1 MSKLYKIFLG
11 VSLSLV
17 LLISVNSCKDSSTNP
32 TNTSNLE
39 GIVTDA
45 TNNPVPEA
53 TVEAY
58 IGNTFVISDST
69 DENGAF
75 SLHDL
80 PPTPEKV
87 IIKIKAKGFNIFEQ
101 ELPKFFTDK
110 KFGED
115 KKIKILRG
123 DSCKSYVSFFVK
135 DSATGAPLAKVQ
147 ILIRIGQDVIA
158 MGKTNEYGKISFGNF
173 CAGEYGLRISKD
185 GYKVIEK
192 NMLVGEN
199 DTVNNVILL
208 VKNPEVK
215 CCSQLNI
222 LVKDSETNAPIAGAE
237 VKLTKVGTEDKIIK
251 TTNNDGFVS
260 FNDLCTGKY
269 WIRIAKDGYKV
280 LEEDG
285 IGFVDCDTLN
295 LSFGLIKIQ
304 QQDTCCKGVLV
315 IYPKD
320 ESTKAIINGA
330 VVKLW
335 KNGKL
340 LKTITIE
347 NNEPAKFYELCE
359 GTYGISVSNENY
371 NGKEANFTFV
381 CNDYKTET
389 LYLSKKQSDS
399 CCDNKII
406 IYVKDSTGQAI
417 SNAKV
422 ILYQN
427 GKVLKYLLT
436 NDLGRVAFEQLCTG
450 NYGFNIVKEGFT
462 SIEFVQEVGCHQT
475 KELTKVLAKNLPCN
489 TAILKFQTK
498 DYDSGAILSN
508 VKVVITLN
516 GNFIADG
523 YTNNEGYFSKTGLTA
538 PNTYVATFTLDGYQT
553 RTIEMKFN
561 DCTTL
566 METAKM
572 KKN

>member
-1 MSKLYKIFLG
+1 MSKYLKIFVG
-11 VSLSLV
+11 VAFSFV
-17 LLISVNSCKDSSTNP
+17 LLMSINSCKDSSTNP
-32 TNTSNLE
+32 TDATTLDAV
-39 GIVTDA
+39 VTDA
-45 TNNPVPEA
+45 TNNPVPDA
-53 TVEAY
+53 VVEAFL
-58 IGNTFVISDST
+58 GNTFIISDST

-80 PPTPEKV
+80 PPTPEK
-87 IIKIKAKGFNIFEQ
+87 IIIRIKAKGFNDFEQ
-101 ELPKFFTDK
+101 ELSKFFQDK

-115 KKIKILRG
+115 KKIKMMRG

-135 DSATGAPLAKVQ
+135 DSATGNPLGNVYIK
-147 ILIRIGQDVIA
+147 IRIGQDIIA
-158 MGKTNEYGKISFGNF
+158 MGKTNEFGKISFGNF

-192 NMLVGEN
+192 NMIVGEN

-208 VKNPEVK
+208 VKNPEIK

-222 LVKDSETNAPIAGAE
+222 LVKDNETNAPIAGAE

-251 TTNNDGFVS
+251 TTNDDGFVS

-285 IGFVDCDTLN
+285 ISFEDCDTLN
-295 LSFGLIKIQ
+295 KSFGLKKME
-304 QQDTCCKGVLV
+304 QDTCCKSVLV

-320 ESTKAIINGA
+320 SITKEIINGA

-335 KNGKL
+335 KNGQL
-340 LKTITIE
+340 IKTITIS
-347 NNEPAKFYELCE
+347 NNQPATFYELCE
-359 GTYGISVSNENY
+359 GTYGVSINQENY
-371 NGKEANFTFV
+371 NGKEATYSFG
-381 CNDYKTET
+381 CNQAKTEI

-406 IYVKDSTGQAI
+406 IYAKDSTGQAI
-417 SNAKV
+417 VNAKV
-422 ILYQN
+422 ILYKN
-427 GKVLKYLLT
+427 GQAIKYLLT
-436 NDLGRVAFEQLCTG
+436 NEYGRVAFEQLCTG
-450 NYGFNIVKEGFT
+450 TYGFNIVKEGYST
-462 SIEFVQEVGCHQT
+462 LEFQQEVGCHQT
-475 KELTKVLAKNLPCN
+475 KELTKVLVKNLPCN

-498 DYDSGAILSN
+498 DYDSGAILTN

-516 GNFIADG
+516 GEVVAEG
-523 YTNNEGYFSKTGLTA
+523 YTNNEGYFAKTGLTA
-538 PNTYVATFTLDGYQT
+538 PNTYVATFTYDGYQT
-553 RTIEMKFN
+553 RTIEMKFVECN
-561 DCTTL
+561 TL
-566 METAKM
+566 METAKL